1 MRLYIYFFCK
11 DITLDREMSISQVLL
26 NSKVLD
32 ILKGYK
38 IRILAKNELA
48 DE

>member
-11 DITLDREMSISQVLL
+11 DITLDRKMSISQVLL

-48 DE
+48 HE

>member
-11 DITLDREMSISQVLL
+11 DITLDRKMSIFQVLL

-32 ILKGYK
+32 IFKGYK
-38 IRILAKNELA
+38 IRILTKNELA
-48 DE
+48 HE